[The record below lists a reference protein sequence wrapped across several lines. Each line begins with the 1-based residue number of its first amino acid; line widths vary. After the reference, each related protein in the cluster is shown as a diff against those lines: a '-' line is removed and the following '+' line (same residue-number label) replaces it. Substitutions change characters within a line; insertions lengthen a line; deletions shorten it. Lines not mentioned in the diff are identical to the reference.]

1 MEFRNHSKKRGE
13 IRKSSRVGEPFN
25 YQNTMSFLRKNAYN
39 NGGTFDNTDLLFYAQ
54 AVGIMKSRPVSDA
67 TSWWFYAA
75 IHGEYLT
82 LNPFQ
87 GKYPNWKAIKSIP
100 ASANLNDLPSKE
112 QTQLFWNQCQH
123 QSWFFT
129 PWHRGYLA
137 ALENILRDIIINDL
151 NGPKD
156 WALPYWNYLKE
167 GQNDIPKAF
176 MQPYLPDNKTP
187 NPLYIPERYGPNGDG
202 HVFVE
207 VTGVHAINDTCQTL
221 TTFTGGVNY
230 GGPET
235 EFSHDGD
242 SSGKLESNPHNKVHV
257 FTGGF
262 DGIATADADESSIEG
277 LMSDPSTAAL
287 DPIFYIHHCNIDR
300 MWDAW
305 NKTGNNPNP
314 NAAQWLVGPSASG
327 HSQFAM
333 PMTNTGTPWYF
344 SPKDVDTT
352 VINFYGETPY
362 GYTYDDLS
370 LQSGKDK
377 TMFTSVQQRL
387 INLGKLDSEMAI
399 NTDSMATSDNS
410 PELVGASEASSP
422 LKLKTGTTET
432 SVKLDKKTF
441 KSVSDSL
448 LTEST
453 KALPDEVYLKLE
465 NVTGVNN
472 SNFLAVYVNNIFV
485 ESVALFGIRLASLE
499 NSEHGGDGL
508 SFEFNI
514 SSIIDEL
521 HLANSL
527 DNLDNLHV
535 QIETRNPILEEIQ
548 IGRISVYRLE
558 Q

>member
-13 IRKSSRVGEPFN
+13 IRKSSRVGKPFN
-25 YQNTMSFLRKNAYN
+25 YQSTMDFLRKNAYN

-54 AVGIMKSRPVSDA
+54 AVGIMKSRPISDA

-75 IHGEYLT
+75 IHGEYLIQ
-82 LNPFQ
+82 NPFQ
-87 GKYPNWKAIKSIP
+87 GKYPNWRAIKSIP
-100 ASANLNDLPSKE
+100 SSANLNALPPKE

-123 QSWFFT
+123 GSWFFT

-202 HVFVE
+202 NVFVE
-207 VTGVHAINDTCQTL
+207 VTGRYAINDSCQTIS
-221 TTFTGGVNY
+221 TFTGGSNY

-235 EFSHDGD
+235 HFEHGGRTH
-242 SSGKLESNPHNKVHV
+242 GKLESNPHDYVHV
-257 FTGGF
+257 FTGGY
-262 DGIATADADESSIEG
+262 DGVSFTSQGASRSNEG
-277 LMSDPSTAAL
+277 LMSDPPTAAL

-352 VINFYGETPY
+352 VINFYGDTPY

-377 TMFTSVQQRL
+377 IMLTSVQQRL
-387 INLGKLDSEMAI
+387 INLGKLDSRMAI

-410 PELVGASEASSP
+410 PELVGASSP

-448 LTEST
+448 LTESAR
-453 KALPDEVYLKLE
+453 ALPDEVYLKLE

-485 ESVALFGIRLASLE
+485 ESIALFGIRLASLE
-499 NSEHGGDGL
+499 NSEHGGSGL
-508 SFEFNI
+508 NFEFNI

-535 QIETRNPILEEIQ
+535 RIETRNPILEEIQ